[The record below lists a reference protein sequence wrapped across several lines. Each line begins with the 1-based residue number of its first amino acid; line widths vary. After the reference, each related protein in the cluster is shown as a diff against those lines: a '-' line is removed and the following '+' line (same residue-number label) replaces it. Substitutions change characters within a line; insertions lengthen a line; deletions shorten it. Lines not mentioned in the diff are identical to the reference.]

1 MITLY
6 EILELIN
13 DSCEVQLYNNNA
25 DLIASY
31 DGKESIDEEYNE
43 YYVTDMYSI
52 VTTNNK
58 YSYYP
63 ALVICIDLDSEE
75 Y

>member
-1 MITLY
+1 MITLQ

-13 DSCEVQLYNNNA
+13 DNCEVQLYNNNA

-31 DGKESIDEEYNE
+31 DGKESIDEKYND

-52 VTTNNK
+52 ITTINH

-63 ALVICIDLDSEE
+63 CLVICIDLDEE
-75 Y
+75 